1 MSSSVSPLKEILLAT
16 APMLAPRSSLA
27 SSRRGLGSGVMVK
40 EAAIWVEEGAG
51 AGAGAGEGA
60 GERGGV
66 MVMASCWP
74 PGWRTRGPLSRTVL

>member
-16 APMLAPRSSLA
+16 APMLAPRSSRA

-51 AGAGAGEGA
+51 EVAGEVA